1 MAKGN
6 QFDFQLLLPEFLEPT
21 DQIRSEK
28 SQSPPLA
35 HWIPFF
41 VSYQLYNLD
50 KEYLRSWKV
59 IICWDML
66 HQWI

>member
-41 VSYQLYNLD
+41 VSYQ
-50 KEYLRSWKV
+50 EYLRSWKV